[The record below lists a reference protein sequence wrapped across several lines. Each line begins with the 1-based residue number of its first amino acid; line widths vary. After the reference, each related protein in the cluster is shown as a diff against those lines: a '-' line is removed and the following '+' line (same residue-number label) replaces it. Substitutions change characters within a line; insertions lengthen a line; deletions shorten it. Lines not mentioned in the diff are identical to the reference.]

1 MPTKLAAPQYGL
13 HRKATRAPPW
23 SATLHYGEPPT
34 ASIPKIHDQP
44 EELSSKCFRPCGN
57 NAWTGISRVPPTRPQ
72 VRGPTGHTQ
81 DAPHSVQGTSG
92 SARTNNP
99 NGVPA
104 GHPRPADSTPQSSN
118 RGAQNMRLHSARW
131 QDRQQLAS
139 DRQHTA
145 ESGSFFRIKASL
157 RSAWRRVSS
166 LRCGPC
172 AGLLWTGRRHA
183 GAPSGGCSSTRGL
196 YSTSWMRPSKVRCSI
211 ISRATSG

>member
-13 HRKATRAPPW
+13 HREATRAPPW
-23 SATLHYGEPPT
+23 SATLHYGGPPT

-104 GHPRPADSTPQSSN
+104 GRPRPADSTPQSSN

-131 QDRQQLAS
+131 QDRQQHA
-139 DRQHTA
+139 A
-145 ESGSFFRIKASL
+145 ESGSSDQGPG
-157 RSAWRRVSS
+157 SAR
-166 LRCGPC
+166 L
-172 AGLLWTGRRHA
+172 AGACPRFAAGRAAVGLARHA
-183 GAPSGGCSSTRGL
+183 VADVDDS
-196 YSTSWMRPSKVRCSI
+196 
-211 ISRATSG
+211 